1 MNGRMDMRPV
11 ARFAAMLAGS
21 VFAAGLWA
29 GVASA
34 EVTVLG
40 WPGGP
45 EETALRA
52 AAEAYNAKDDV
63 SDENKVELL
72 FFNRDGFWDKL
83 QADLAAGSDAFD
95 LNLLATY
102 SIGRYAPFMEP
113 VELSDGA
120 QALYGDAVLSTMQFD
135 GKQYGVPTDLSLHF
149 MYYRKDLIDALMSD
163 DGARARYAEISKEH
177 LGQALEP
184 KNPDDWTWDD
194 YAATAL
200 YFTKAVNPD
209 SPTRYGTVL
218 QMKNLLFNIMVWQ
231 STARSYGGD
240 WMDAEG
246 NITVNSDA
254 FREGLELYKMLY
266 DAGATPRDSLSYEF
280 AEANAAYAAGQVAA
294 MVQWNAAAADLTNA
308 EKSPAVGDATATIAP
323 PAGPESRAT
332 HIHGLGLG
340 LNKSAGNK
348 DGAKAFL
355 KWLSTEEAALIY
367 ARAGGAPALSAE
379 AVAAVA
385 EERPDLVQLGE
396 YAGAYGYVM
405 NGGAS
410 ANALAIYELQAKEF
424 TGYWSGQQ
432 DLDTALAN
440 VEKGMADLL
449 K

>member
-1 MNGRMDMRPV
+1 MRPV

-163 DGARARYAEISKEH
+163 DSAKARYAEISKEH

>member
-1 MNGRMDMRPV
+1 MRPV

-63 SDENKVELL
+63 SDENRVELL

-163 DGARARYAEISKEH
+163 HSARARYAEISKEH

-231 STARSYGGD
+231 STARSHGGD

-254 FREGLELYKMLY
+254 FRKGLELYKVLY

-348 DGAKAFL
+348 EGAKAFL

-432 DLDTALAN
+432 DLDAALAN

>member
-11 ARFAAMLAGS
+11 ARFASMLAGS

-52 AAEAYNAKDDV
+52 AAEAYNARDDV

-163 DGARARYAEISKEH
+163 DSAKARYAEISKEH

-231 STARSYGGD
+231 STARSHGGD

-432 DLDTALAN
+432 DLDTALSN